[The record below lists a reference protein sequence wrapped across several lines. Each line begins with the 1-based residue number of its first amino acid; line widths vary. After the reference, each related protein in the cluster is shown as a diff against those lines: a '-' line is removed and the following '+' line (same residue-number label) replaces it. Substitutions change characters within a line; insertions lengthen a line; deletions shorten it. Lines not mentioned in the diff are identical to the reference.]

1 MSITQKPFG
10 IDQIG
15 RPMTLYTM
23 TNKIAGYRKTMWFNN
38 RFNCFTNFRKWDTW
52 GTNRYRSI

>member
-15 RPMTLYTM
+15 RQMTLYTM
-23 TNKIAGYRKTMWFNN
+23 TNKIGFRPGAGQKRPH
-38 RFNCFTNFRKWDTW
+38 R
-52 GTNRYRSI
+52 GGVPGI